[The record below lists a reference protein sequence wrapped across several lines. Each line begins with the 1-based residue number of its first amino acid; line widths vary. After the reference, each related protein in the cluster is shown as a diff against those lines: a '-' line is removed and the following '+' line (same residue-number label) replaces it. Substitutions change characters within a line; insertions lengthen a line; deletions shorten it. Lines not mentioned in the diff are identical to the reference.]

1 MLEANYHVV
10 ENPTIEKILEESSS
24 KAENEIKGENQ
35 RKTNRRNWIWLGKK
49 HALFAKE
56 IRSLK
61 ADIIHQFSEQH
72 IFFDVF
78 SAVSNLDGLVR
89 FLVDESILYTG
100 QKGKEFHTNE
110 QEIAELLG
118 INYIVFINKLPT
130 IKCYWD
136 CGQSLVTKTLE
147 MFWLDQ
153 DLKTSS

>member
-1 MLEANYHVV
+1 MLEANYLVV

-35 RKTNRRNWIWLGKK
+35 RKTNRWNWIWLGKK
-49 HALFAKE
+49 HALYAKE

-61 ADIIHQFSEQH
+61 ADIIHQFPEHH

-78 SAVSNLDGLVR
+78 SAVTNLDGLVR
-89 FLVDESILYTG
+89 LLVDESILYTW

-110 QEIAELLG
+110 QEIAALLG

-130 IKCYWD
+130 IKSYWD